1 MRLTVSLS
9 AAIVLAL
16 LLLAACN
23 STEQGRAGSNN
34 ANAAKGQINPAP
46 TQQADANAPGDG
58 VRRITTVELKNL
70 IDKGQAVVVDVRGDA
85 AWEEGHIHGARHIT
99 TDKILAEADDLPRD
113 KTIVTYCT

>member
-9 AAIVLAL
+9 ATIVLAV

-23 STEQGRAGSNN
+23 STEQSHAGSNN
-34 ANAAKGQINPAP
+34 ANMAKAQINPGP

-58 VRRITTVELKNL
+58 VRRITTVELKNMV
-70 IDKGQAVVVDVRGDA
+70 DKGEAVIVDVRGDE
-85 AWEEGHIHGARHIT
+85 AWAQGHIHGARHIT
-99 TDKILAEADDLPRD
+99 TDKILAEAESLPRD